1 MRWYAERPDR
11 LARQLVADVVALLWA
26 VLAVVAG
33 LTVREGL
40 NALRAPGNA
49 LVGAGGQVT
58 ESFAGIAGAVA
69 GIPFVGSD
77 LARALDPAAGA
88 GSRLA
93 DAGQE
98 FGDTVATV
106 ANWSAVLLPLLL
118 LLPVLL
124 GWLPLRLRYA
134 RRAAAAVSARGVA
147 PDLLA
152 VRALARVPVARLT
165 RIAPDPAAAWRSGDP
180 DVVRRLAALELADL
194 GLRAP

>member
-1 MRWYAERPDR
+1 MRWYAERPGR
-11 LARQLVADVVALLWA
+11 VARQLVADLIALLWA

-33 LTVREGL
+33 TTVREGL
-40 NALRAPGNA
+40 NALRGPGDA

-58 ESFAGIAGAVA
+58 DSFTEIAGTVS
-69 GIPFVGSD
+69 GLPFVGGD
-77 LARALDPAAGA
+77 LSRALDPAVGA
-88 GSRLA
+88 GTRLA

-106 ANWSAVLLPLLL
+106 ADWAGVLIPLLL

-134 RRAAAAVSARGVA
+134 RRAGAAVGARGVA

-165 RIAPDPAAAWRSGDP
+165 RIAPDPAAAWRSGGP
-180 DVVRRLAALELADL
+180 EVVQRLAELELADL